1 MAQVLLVEDDVV
13 TAAIMARA
21 IERAGHQI
29 EVAKN
34 GLQAVELLEGGAFTV
49 LVTDLMMPRL
59 GGEELCE
66 LVRSNERTRTL
77 PILLTTGVTD
87 RDRLAHLEAI
97 AGVEVVAKPIR
108 LAELIERIDQ
118 LAIAAGHS
126 GGLACGDDGVDAP

>member
-1 MAQVLLVEDDVV
+1 MAHVLLVEDDVV
-13 TAAIMARA
+13 TASILARA
-21 IERAGHQI
+21 IERAGHRI

-34 GLQAVELLEGGAFTV
+34 GLQAVELLEGGEFSV

-66 LVRSNERTRTL
+66 LVRSDERTRAL

-87 RDRLAHLEAI
+87 RDRLARLEAF

-108 LAELIERIDQ
+108 LSELIERIDQ
-118 LAIAAGHS
+118 LATAAR
-126 GGLACGDDGVDAP
+126 